1 VTGGTPRLV
10 ELSEIRLKSLRTDHI
25 NLETLKKVRPSGH
38 GGVTVSGRVSRSI
51 QAGDSARLSDRAV
64 AALPGARHQGLLYA
78 EGVSDGDHWDVTPWK
93 TAEINHIL
101 NAIRLATAT
110 TSRPNM
116 IWTGEPSWVHIELP
130 LANPQ
135 PDDFFESSWRRVA
148 AIEPEQLDGLSRMAA
163 MLGSL
168 EENGTRTVPAVIVS
182 VWRYARSFRMSSWQD
197 TVLDLATALEAC
209 FGPNHKEEI
218 GLTLR
223 TRAAHLLAPDDANQA
238 EAIYT
243 DVQDLYGLRSDV
255 IHGNPKLRRTLPQLW
270 EARGYEH
277 VLDTDRLYV
286 LMDRWRDIVRR
297 AITARL
303 MLADPSLG
311 DPLWPMSGNGTNVD
325 GCLVRSDARAE
336 WRQRIVDGSVAYRL
350 PFLADQAPP
359 LIDYLHTP

>member
-1 VTGGTPRLV
+1 
-10 ELSEIRLKSLRTDHI
+10 
-25 NLETLKKVRPSGH
+25 
-38 GGVTVSGRVSRSI
+38 VSRSI

-168 EENGTRTVPAVIVS
+168 EENGTRTVSAGPAGREATI
-182 VWRYARSFRMSSWQD
+182 A
-197 TVLDLATALEAC
+197 LD
-209 FGPNHKEEI
+209 
-218 GLTLR
+218 
-223 TRAAHLLAPDDANQA
+223 
-238 EAIYT
+238 
-243 DVQDLYGLRSDV
+243 V
-255 IHGNPKLRRTLPQLW
+255 
-270 EARGYEH
+270 
-277 VLDTDRLYV
+277 
-286 LMDRWRDIVRR
+286 
-297 AITARL
+297 
-303 MLADPSLG
+303 
-311 DPLWPMSGNGTNVD
+311 
-325 GCLVRSDARAE
+325 
-336 WRQRIVDGSVAYRL
+336 
-350 PFLADQAPP
+350 
-359 LIDYLHTP
+359 